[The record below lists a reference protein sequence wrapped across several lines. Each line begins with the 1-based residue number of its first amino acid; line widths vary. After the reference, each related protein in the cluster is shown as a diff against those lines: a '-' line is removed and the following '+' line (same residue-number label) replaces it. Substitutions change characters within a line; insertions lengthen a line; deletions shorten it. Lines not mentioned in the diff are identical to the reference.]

1 MIRAFPVHRRVL
13 ATLLSLALVLLLSPV
28 LLLNRLRTRRGAVT
42 RVLLLEPWGIGDL
55 VLATGALRSLRAAY
69 PAARL
74 VVLSKGYARP
84 LLLETG
90 LVDEVVAYD
99 FPWTAFTDKYRLS
112 RYRWRELFRL
122 VLRLRRERF
131 DLALN
136 AREDVRNNVL
146 MTLAGARR
154 SVSLACGTGDLLVS
168 DVVDSPGVDAH
179 RVDDWAAVT
188 ARALGS
194 RPVESMP
201 SLTLQPAA
209 IEEARRRLTPDSWP
223 PGPVIGIHPGA
234 RIAVRRWSLEGFA
247 AVADALAERHGAR
260 IVVFA
265 DPDGYGSQIP
275 MRHEHTLVRGSLAE
289 MMATAACC
297 DLVVCNDSGPMHVIA
312 ALGVPLV
319 AVFGPM
325 REEWFGPRG
334 PAPRTVVQVEDVAC
348 RPCFD
353 ICRFAEAHCLTRIA
367 PERVTRAASALLGDA
382 SHGAPVRL
390 EAPPVAVRR

>member
-1 MIRAFPVHRRVL
+1 MIRGFPVRRRVV
-13 ATLLSLALVLLLSPV
+13 ATLVSLVLVLLLSPV
-28 LLLNRLRTRRGAVT
+28 LFLNRLRARRRAVT

-69 PAARL
+69 PAARI
-74 VVLSKGYARP
+74 VVLAKGYARP

-90 LVDEVVAYD
+90 LADDVIPYD
-99 FPWTAFTDKYRLS
+99 FPWTAFTGKYRLS
-112 RYRWRELFRL
+112 RYRWRELLRL

-136 AREDVRNNVL
+136 AREDVRNNIL
-146 MTLAGARR
+146 MVLAGATR
-154 SVSLACGTGDLLVS
+154 SVSLACGTGDLLVN
-168 DVVDSPGVDAH
+168 DVVNSPGVDAH
-179 RVDDWAAVT
+179 RVDDWTAVT
-188 ARALGS
+188 TRALGA
-194 RPVESMP
+194 RPGASTP
-201 SLTLQPAA
+201 SLTLQPVA
-209 IEEARRRLTPDSWP
+209 IEEARRRITPDGWQS
-223 PGPVIGIHPGA
+223 GPVIGIHPGA

-260 IVVFA
+260 IVVFV
-265 DPDGYGSQIP
+265 DPDGYGSEIP
-275 MRHEHTLVRGSLAE
+275 MRQEHTLVRGSLSE

-325 REEWFGPRG
+325 RQEWFGPRG
-334 PAPRTVVQVEDVAC
+334 PAPSAVVQIENVAC

-353 ICRFAEAHCLTRIA
+353 ICRFAEAHCLTQIA
-367 PERVTRAASALLGDA
+367 PEQVASAASALLGDA
-382 SHGAPVRL
+382 PHGKLVQL
-390 EAPPVAVRR
+390 EARRVAVRR